1 MSFLTDVVIMEL
13 VLDRQPPP
21 CCCLII
27 RLQNT
32 GLGQRLGK
40 ACHLVD
46 LANSDARL
54 KKIMYPKLG
63 LNLATVESRPNSL

>member
-27 RLQNT
+27 RPQNT
-32 GLGQRLGK
+32 GLGDKRV
-40 ACHLVD
+40 A
-46 LANSDARL
+46 ARGCGMRG
-54 KKIMYPKLG
+54 I
-63 LNLATVESRPNSL
+63 VEAGSTDDDGSF

>member
-1 MSFLTDVVIMEL
+1 MISLSHINERNVISVIKFMFAPKPYYL
-13 VLDRQPPP
+13 
-21 CCCLII
+21 
-27 RLQNT
+27 
-32 GLGQRLGK
+32 QRLGK